1 MYNKGSNYFVRSQPS
16 FLKLT
21 KRRKRRRK
29 SDVLKKNRQAV
40 KDKDVLSGHVK
51 HQGRKQTGRP
61 SGLMHQTQLSIM
73 HGFHYH
79 GNISV
84 KGHLGASRSPAAF
97 LQKSHTQVTDK
108 ITDKMLKFG
117 KLYFPAWVWKSWHYF
132 LRPLGGR
139 VEWKSAQTT
148 KWPQNKGLI
157 MWVENLIKA
166 INRQSQLKLINGP
179 LKTINPRMN

>member
-1 MYNKGSNYFVRSQPS
+1 MYDEGSNYLVRSQPS

-21 KRRKRRRK
+21 KRRRRRRRK

-97 LQKSHTQVTDK
+97 LQKSHPQVTDK

-139 VEWKSAQTT
+139 AEWKSAQTT

-166 INRQSQLKLINGP
+166 INRQSQLIIGP